1 MPGTSRFRISL
12 ARSFGIVG
20 FIVLFAAWTCISIY
34 AITTS
39 PPRPSPNPGPDPG
52 VWLAYLFMCGTPFGM
67 MLLSIV
73 YMLSVPR
80 LVEVDDHSIR
90 TQSLLGKSELQ
101 WSEVSGT
108 SLDGVDTKGITLYAA
123 DGRKLSVDTSALDSP
138 IGARNAIMPRIP
150 ELNPA
155 APIRTTMAGRKVVL
169 WLMAGILGFVLLT
182 ILTMGTIR
190 PDMWLVFG
198 MLLLMLVPLMA
209 YSATYVVTLADG
221 KLSTKSCF
229 GKKEIV
235 LDPGVYTQVDQL
247 NGKGGPSERLVVIAP
262 SGTKIYLSSRLMQYP
277 AMKKIIE
284 SAVLKKDHIQ
294 IGNP

>member
-1 MPGTSRFRISL
+1 MSGTSKFSISL
-12 ARSFGIVG
+12 ARSVGIVG
-20 FIVLFAAWTCISIY
+20 FIVIFAAWTGVSVY
-34 AITTS
+34 AVTTS

-52 VWLAYLFMCGTPFGM
+52 IWLAYLFMCGTPFGM
-67 MLLSIV
+67 MLLSIG
-73 YMLSVPR
+73 YMLTVPR
-80 LVEVDDHSIR
+80 VVEVDDQSIR

-150 ELNPA
+150 ELDPT
-155 APIRTTMAGRKVVL
+155 APIRTTIAGRKVAL
-169 WLMAGILGFVLLT
+169 WLMSGILVFVLLAIAT
-182 ILTMGTIR
+182 IGTVR
-190 PDMWLVFG
+190 PDMWFVFG

-209 YSATYVVTLADG
+209 YSATYEVTLTNG

-229 GKKEIV
+229 GKKEIL

-277 AMKKIIE
+277 SMKRIVE
-284 SAVLKKDHIQ
+284 EAVRKKELIQ
-294 IGNP
+294 TGNS